1 MKTFKDEVITY
12 VRATDGTMWTFPT
25 PFTFDGESA
34 SWRLRHTGWEPTKS
48 ERLSIADLLES
59 YRMLVYAPQKK
70 RNLIIRAIREAM
82 MEESK

>member
-1 MKTFKDEVITY
+1 MKISKDEVITY
-12 VRATDGTMWTFPT
+12 VRAVDGTLWSFQT
-25 PFTFDGESA
+25 PSTVDRGSA